1 MKKELNHYYI
11 EDSYGGNQDWF
22 RTYWMRI
29 GGCGAET
36 ACECSI
42 YFARELG
49 FKELYPF
56 DANLITKKE
65 YVDFAHIMEPYL
77 RPRLSGIN
85 KLSIFVEGY
94 GEYLQNK
101 GASSIHIGEFSGEN
115 SYDEAREMVK
125 TQIDKGLP
133 LAFLTLKHRNKKYE
147 DYVWHWYL
155 VNGYDEESEVLK
167 IKAVTYSEYEWL
179 DLRELWNTESTPKGG
194 IILFDV
200 DNNRN

>member
-11 EDSYGGNQDWF
+11 GESYGGNQDWF
-22 RTYWMRI
+22 RTYWMRL

-42 YFARELG
+42 YFAREFE
-49 FKELYPF
+49 FKSAYPF
-56 DANLITKKE
+56 DANSITKRE

-94 GEYLQNK
+94 GKYLKNQGIDGIK
-101 GASSIHIGEFSGEN
+101 LSEFSGERT
-115 SYDEAREMVK
+115 YDEAREIVK
-125 TQIDKGLP
+125 QQIDKGMP
-133 LAFLTLKHRNKKYE
+133 LAFLTLRHRNKKYE

-155 VNGYDEESEVLK
+155 VNGYDETREGLK
-167 IKAVTYSEYEWL
+167 VKAVTYSEYEWL
-179 DLRELWNTESTPKGG
+179 DLRELWDTRSNPKGG
-194 IILFDV
+194 IILFDGT
-200 DNNRN
+200 NNR